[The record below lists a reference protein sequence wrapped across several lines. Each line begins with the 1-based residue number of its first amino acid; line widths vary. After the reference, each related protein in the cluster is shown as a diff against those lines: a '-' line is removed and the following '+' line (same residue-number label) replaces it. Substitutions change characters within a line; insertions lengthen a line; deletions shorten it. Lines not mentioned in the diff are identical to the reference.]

1 MKRIVLLIAL
11 VACFMGCTTSKSSEE
26 KPSVL
31 SIYVVSDVPGE
42 QMQIRVEDF
51 HVKGIKQTDSI
62 KETPFYVEMDSRETA
77 LTLRLIEG
85 SGTFTAKSM
94 RKREGQWV
102 EDGITGIGE
111 VVRFTMGED
120 SGAVDVLG

>member
-1 MKRIVLLIAL
+1 MKRIVMLTAFT
-11 VACFMGCTTSKSSEE
+11 ACFLGCTTSKSFEQN
-26 KPSVL
+26 PSVL

-51 HVKGIKQTDSI
+51 HIKEIKQYDST

-77 LTLRLIEG
+77 LTLRLMEG

-94 RKREGQWV
+94 RKRDGQWV
-102 EDGITGIGE
+102 EDGIIGIGK
-111 VVRFTMGED
+111 VMRFTMGED
-120 SGAVDVLG
+120 SGGVHILD